1 MRKALVDALSRE
13 SEPLSRVEM
22 WLGIITLYL
31 VISAFVIGHVS
42 GHIGT
47 ADRSTVV
54 PATNRA

>member
-1 MRKALVDALSRE
+1 MRKAFVHALTRE
-13 SEPLSRVEM
+13 SEPLSRLEM

-31 VISAFVIGHVS
+31 VISAFLMGHFAAHM
-42 GHIGT
+42 GA